1 MFSKL
6 GYIRPKKKKKRKKKK
21 RKTNK
26 QTQDFRI
33 FYLEFAGDVREYI
46 DTVYYGTLHILED
59 LI

>member
-6 GYIRPKKKKKRKKKK
+6 GYIRPKKKKKIKKKK
-21 RKTNK
+21 IKTNK